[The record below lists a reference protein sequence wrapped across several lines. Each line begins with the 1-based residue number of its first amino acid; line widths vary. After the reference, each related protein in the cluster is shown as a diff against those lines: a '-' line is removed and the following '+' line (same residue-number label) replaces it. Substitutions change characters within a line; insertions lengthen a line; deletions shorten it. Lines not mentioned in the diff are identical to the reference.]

1 MMVARPVMTPAPP
14 RPRWLD
20 HFVYGKH
27 SLKTT
32 WKLRLLI
39 VVFMLVAVLATRTF
53 WAPFIGQSLV
63 CRNDAVPSDAIVVE
77 NFEPDYF
84 VFERAARLQRQGF
97 SRSILV
103 PTKTSED
110 YPEIAN
116 TAARRITT
124 LMAEL
129 ARIENIEIVPVRE
142 IEPISL
148 NVAYQMRDLL
158 VAKRLKSIIL
168 VTSGFRSRR
177 SSLVY
182 RAVLT
187 PAGID
192 VHCSPIIAQHYA
204 EKWTTTWHGIED
216 AIAQIIKLE
225 YYRLYVLPTA
235 RGGLARGRA
244 ASPG

>member
-1 MMVARPVMTPAPP
+1 MTPAPP
-14 RPRWLD
+14 RRRWLD
-20 HFVYGKH
+20 HFVYRKQ
-27 SLKTT
+27 SLRTT
-32 WKLRLLI
+32 WKLRLLV
-39 VVFMLVAVLATRTF
+39 VVFMLVAVLVTRTL
-53 WAPFIGQSLV
+53 WAPFIGRSLV
-63 CRNDAVPSDAIVVE
+63 CQDDAVPSDAIVVE

-84 VFERAARLQRQGF
+84 VFERAARLQRQGLA
-97 SRSILV
+97 RSILV

-110 YPEIAN
+110 YLEIAN
-116 TAARRITT
+116 TAARRTTT

-129 ARIENIEIVPVRE
+129 ARLDNIEIVPVRE

-158 VAKRLKSIIL
+158 IAKRLKSIIV
-168 VTSGFRSRR
+168 VTPGFRSRR

-192 VHCSPIIAQHYA
+192 AHCSPVIATHYA

-216 AIAQIIKLE
+216 AIAQLIKLE
-225 YYRLYVLPTA
+225 YYRLYVLLTA
-235 RGGLARGRA
+235 RGGA
-244 ASPG
+244 AAPG